1 LAGGIN
7 RSRVEE
13 MASSSSAVNGD
24 GERRGVSRPGEKL
37 QGEALL
43 SILGLSVKF
52 PTEAGTVHA
61 AVDVSLDIRREE
73 TLALVGETGCGKS
86 VVAASVLQLLPS
98 YAKVKGEIFFGGRDL
113 LGLGER
119 EMARVRGREISMIFQ
134 NPSLSLNPVYT
145 IGHQVAESALIGG
158 RASPAGARSMADSI
172 LSRLGLAGRGGM
184 YPFQLSGGMNQ
195 RAMIAAAGVAGPRLI
210 IADEPTKG
218 LDQELVWE
226 VCREIDIIK
235 DLNRSSILL
244 ITHDLEVA
252 RRTADRL
259 AVMYAGEMVE
269 TGPVADVLERPRH
282 PYSQALLKSLP
293 VQGFNP
299 IPGSS
304 PSAVRRPSGCLFHP
318 RCSWAEPGCRSGPP
332 PLRSDG
338 RRWWRCWE
346 RC

>member
-1 LAGGIN
+1 
-7 RSRVEE
+7 

-24 GERRGVSRPGEKL
+24 GERRGVPRPGEKL

-43 SILGLSVKF
+43 SIRGLSVKF

-61 AVDVSLDIRREE
+61 AVDVSLDIGREE

-98 YAKVKGEIFFGGRDL
+98 YAEVKGEILFGGRDL

-119 EMARVRGREISMIFQ
+119 EISEVRGREISMIFQ

-145 IGHQVAESALIGG
+145 IGHQVAESAFISG
-158 RASPAGARSMADSI
+158 RASPDGGRSLAGSI
-172 LSRLGLAGRGGM
+172 LSRLGLEGLGGM

-195 RAMIAAAGVAGPRLI
+195 RTMIASAGVAGPRLI

-235 DLNRSSILL
+235 DLNRSSMLL

-259 AVMYAGEMVE
+259 AVMYAGEVME
-269 TGPVADVLERPRH
+269 MGPARDLLEEPLH
-282 PYSQALLKSLP
+282 PYTEALLKSLP
-293 VQGFNP
+293 ERGFNP

-318 RCSWAEPGCRSGPP
+318 RCSRAEPGCRSGPP
-332 PLRSDG
+332 PLRSDD
-338 RRWWRCWE
+338 RRWWRCWK